1 MTITT
6 ADKWYVAHTHAHAE
20 VKAIEHLRRQ
30 GFVTYLPR
38 YRKERRH
45 ARRTETVAAPL
56 FPRYCFVA
64 FNMATQRW
72 PAIRS
77 TFGIDHLV
85 GGDAGPA
92 SVADEVIERLRER
105 EDETGFIQLNPSP
118 RFAPGDKVR
127 LISGAFSV
135 CAALFDGMTDRDRVD
150 VLLEFLGRKVRMTID
165 SSAIERF

>member
-1 MTITT
+1 MMIAT
-6 ADKWYVAHTHAHAE
+6 AGKWYVARTHVHAE
-20 VKAIEHLRRQ
+20 AKAIEHLRRQ
-30 GFVTYLPR
+30 GFATYLPR

-64 FNMATQRW
+64 FDAATQRW

-85 GGDAGPA
+85 GGRAGPA

-105 EDETGFIQLNPSP
+105 EDETGFIRLDASP
-118 RFAPGDKVR
+118 RFAPGDKIR
-127 LISGAFSV
+127 FINGAFSV
-135 CAALFDGMTDRDRVD
+135 CAALFDGMTDRDRVA
-150 VLLEFLGRKVRMTID
+150 VLLDFLGRKVRVTID
-165 SSAIERF
+165 SSAVERV